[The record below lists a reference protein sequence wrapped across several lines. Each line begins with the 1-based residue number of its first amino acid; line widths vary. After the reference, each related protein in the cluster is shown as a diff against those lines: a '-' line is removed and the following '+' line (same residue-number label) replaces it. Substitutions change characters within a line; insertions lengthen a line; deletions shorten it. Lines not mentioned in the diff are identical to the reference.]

1 MTTVLIIE
9 DNRRNML
16 LIRDLL
22 HMHGFRTLEASDGED
37 GITCAKAESPD
48 LILMDLQLPG
58 MDGLTATRLLRQ
70 DPLTARIP
78 VVALTAHAMKGDR
91 ERALEAGCAG
101 YIAKPIDTRRFLAQ
115 IQGFLRGAA
124 QPGRT

>member
-1 MTTVLIIE
+1 MTTILIVE
-9 DNRRNML
+9 DNRRSML

-22 HMHGFRTLEASDGED
+22 QMQGFRTLEAFDGEE
-37 GITCAKAESPD
+37 GIARAKAQRPD

-70 DPLTARIP
+70 DPVTAGIP

-91 ERALEAGCAG
+91 ERALKAGCNG

-115 IQGFLRGAA
+115 VQAFLPGAA
-124 QPGRT
+124 KPGRA

>member
-1 MTTVLIIE
+1 MTTILIIE

-22 HMHGFRTLEASDGED
+22 QMHGLRTLEAVDGEE
-37 GITCAKAESPD
+37 GIARAKAERPD

-70 DPLTARIP
+70 DPVTAEIP
-78 VVALTAHAMKGDR
+78 VVALTAHAMMGDR
-91 ERALEAGCAG
+91 ERALEAGCNG
-101 YIAKPIDTRRFLAQ
+101 YIPKPIDTRHFLAQ
-115 IQGFLRGAA
+115 VQAFLPGAA
-124 QPGRT
+124 KPGRG

>member
-22 HMHGFRTLEASDGED
+22 RLHGFRTLEAADGEE
-37 GITCAKAESPD
+37 GIARAKAERPD

-58 MDGLTATRLLRQ
+58 MDGLTATRVLRQ
-70 DPLTARIP
+70 DPITAAIP

-91 ERALEAGCAG
+91 ERALEAGCSG
-101 YIAKPIDTRRFLAQ
+101 YIPKPIDTRRFLAQ
-115 IQGFLRGAA
+115 VQTFLPGAA
-124 QPGRT
+124 RPGRS

>member
-1 MTTVLIIE
+1 MTTILIIE

-22 HMHGFRTLEASDGED
+22 QMQGFRTLEAFDGEE
-37 GITCAKAESPD
+37 GIARAKAQRPD

-70 DPLTARIP
+70 DPVTAGIP

-91 ERALEAGCAG
+91 ERALQAGCNG
-101 YIAKPIDTRRFLAQ
+101 YIPKPIDTRRFLAQ

-124 QPGRT
+124 KPGRA